1 MSLVRFPVCPAF
13 GMGIPAHWLVMER
26 ELLNGVIRTDYGQ
39 LDLVWTD
46 GGGFDGDWD
55 RFFRGQV
62 NGLVG
67 AADPTGV
74 YVSLARRSGGSPVRI
89 MVLDLR
95 PPLPDDA
102 WEDVVEVS
110 TTIPEDS
117 QPRWVAW
124 AGMGQG
130 SLGSLPPG
138 NYRLR
143 VSARGRDEGAAN
155 EFADEPVDHYLIEL
169 WPAPLE
175 PDAVLRT
182 GSRNADYWHREV
194 GQRR

>member
-1 MSLVRFPVCPAF
+1 
-13 GMGIPAHWLVMER
+13 MER
-26 ELLNGVIRTDYGQ
+26 ELLNSVIRTDYGQ

-55 RFFRGQV
+55 RFFSSQV

-67 AADPTGV
+67 AADPNGV
-74 YVSLARRSGGSPVRI
+74 YVSLARRSGGSSVR
-89 MVLDLR
+89 MVVLDLQ
-95 PPLPDDA
+95 PPSPDGA

-117 QPRWVAW
+117 EPRWVAW
-124 AGMGQG
+124 AGMGEG
-130 SLGSLPPG
+130 PLGSLLPG
-138 NYRLR
+138 SYRLR

-155 EFADEPVDHYLIEL
+155 EFADEPVDHYLIQM

-175 PDAVLRT
+175 ADAVLRT
-182 GSRNADYWHREV
+182 ESRNAGYWHREV
-194 GQRR
+194 GRRR